1 MSDFILDLSGNK
13 RVRGVMKT
21 LGLRVPLPPVLQR
34 ATGAWEK
41 RPLQGQDVVL
51 GAFDGGSLG
60 SVVADTVTAAGATV
74 REGDDVSAHALVF
87 DTTGVQTPA
96 DLRALYDFFHPLVG
110 RLRAS
115 GRVVVVGRP
124 PDATDSALVASARA
138 ALEGFARS
146 VAKEL
151 GRKGGTAHVVY
162 VEDGADARLPGVLLF
177 LLSKRSAFVSGQ
189 PFRVDS
195 RTRDFGDAD
204 VRVQSLAGKV
214 ALVTGAARGIGEAT
228 ARLLAAEGA
237 HVVVLDRP
245 EDERAASA
253 LAGELNG
260 TALLVDITH
269 ESAPERIVSELRER
283 FGGVDIVVH
292 NAGVTRDKTLARM
305 KPEAWELAI
314 DVNLAAVA
322 RITDALLDG
331 VLRDGGRIV
340 CLSSVAGLAG
350 NVGQTNYAASKA
362 GVAGYV
368 RALAGQVADRG
379 ITVNAIAPGFIETRM
394 TAAIPLMI
402 REGGRRLSS
411 LSQGGQPRDVG
422 DAVTF
427 LATPGAQGLTG
438 QVIRVCGGAL
448 IGA

>member
-1 MSDFILDLSGNK
+1 MSDFILDLSKNR
-13 RVRGVMKT
+13 RVRSVVKT
-21 LGLRVPLPPVLQR
+21 LGLRVPLPPVLER
-34 ATGAWEK
+34 ATGPREEK
-41 RPLQGQDVVL
+41 PLVGRDVVA
-51 GAFDGGSLG
+51 GAANGGSLG
-60 SVVADTVTAAGATV
+60 DVVSDTLAAAGATV
-74 REGDDVSAHALVF
+74 RKGDDVSANGLVF
-87 DTTGVQTPA
+87 DATGIETPE

-110 RLRAS
+110 RLKAS
-115 GRVVVVGRP
+115 GRVIVIGRP
-124 PDATDSALVASARA
+124 PESARSAMGA
-138 ALEGFARS
+138 ATRTSLEGFARS

-162 VEDGADARLPGVLLF
+162 VADGAEARVPGVLRF
-177 LLSKRSAFVSGQ
+177 LLSPRSAFMSGQ
-189 PFRVDS
+189 PFRIDARAEPADDS
-195 RTRDFGDAD
+195 TSW
-204 VRVQSLAGKV
+204 VRALDKKV

-245 EDERAASA
+245 EDEGAASA
-253 LAGELNG
+253 LAKELNG
-260 TALLVDITH
+260 TALLVDITNAD
-269 ESAPERIVSELRER
+269 APERIATELRER
-283 FGGVDIVVH
+283 FGGVDVVVH
-292 NAGVTRDKTLARM
+292 NAGITRDKTLGKM
-305 KPEAWELAI
+305 KPDAWDLAI
-314 DVNLAAVA
+314 DVNLAAVG

-340 CLSSVAGLAG
+340 CLSSVAGIAG

-394 TAAIPLMI
+394 TAAIPMVI
-402 REGGRRLSS
+402 REGGRRLAN

-422 DAVTF
+422 EAITF
-427 LATPGAQGLTG
+427 LAGPSAQGLTG
-438 QVIRVCGGAL
+438 QVIRVCGGAF